1 MDSAGRRIQQAGRLC
16 SPHELCDVD
25 SVIARARFFV
35 PCHAMP
41 TRRRFLQT
49 TALSALA
56 PAFGAEARK
65 PLIGITVLPEFVQSE
80 GIDGVLRNLIERAG
94 ANAVTT
100 SPYVM
105 ESADEKTGSREP
117 PIDAGAGS
125 VRLLDRDLFGKR
137 ELWVRTAPSF
147 TPNTKLYA
155 GLRYQP
161 PQPDDLT
168 KREGGKVGEFVKQAK
183 AAGLTVYL
191 QVLAASPPGYR
202 EQFSG
207 VQDEDQPRRFDGKVP
222 ARRVDKN
229 GSLASPHILAY
240 TAAMLTDLARQY
252 PQIDGFR
259 IDWPEYPPYFLD
271 ALFVDYS
278 VHAKTAAQRLGY
290 NFDAMRAGAES
301 LHKKLLGQLTN
312 RDLEHALSADA
323 SATLLKHRW
332 LSDALKFRTKLVRE
346 LVTGARRALDE
357 AGEAHM
363 EIVPNAFP
371 PPWNTVSGFDF
382 SGWSKTIAG
391 VSVKEYAMHWA
402 MMLRFYG
409 DEILAANEGLDERL
423 LVRALVHLLDIAD
436 EDGLPHLADYH
447 YPEPNEPHPCGTQ
460 ALGRKIKQA
469 QLSAGDTPV
478 FALAHGYG
486 PAEDFRRRL
495 TAAHHA
501 GAHGF
506 WVNRYGYLS
515 DEKLSIIRE
524 VTRK

>member
-1 MDSAGRRIQQAGRLC
+1 MRREKLFGRN
-16 SPHELCDVD
+16 
-25 SVIARARFFV
+25 SVIARLRFFV
-35 PCHAMP
+35 PCLAMP
-41 TRRRFLQT
+41 TRRRFLCT
-49 TALSALA
+49 TALSALT
-56 PAFGAEARK
+56 PALAADARK
-65 PLIGITVLPEFVQSE
+65 PLIGVTVLPEFVQSE
-80 GIDGVLRNLIERAG
+80 GIDGVLRNLIDRSG

-105 ESADEKTGSREP
+105 EPADEKTGSREP

-147 TPNTKLYA
+147 TPNTKLYD

-161 PQPDDLT
+161 PLPDDLT
-168 KREGGKVGEFVKQAK
+168 KREGTKVGEFVKHAK
-183 AAGLTVYL
+183 AAGLKVYL
-191 QVLAASPPGYR
+191 QVQAASPPGYR
-202 EQFSG
+202 VQFSG

-278 VHAKTAAQRLGY
+278 VHAEAAAKRLG
-290 NFDAMRAGAES
+290 FSFEKMRDNAKS
-301 LHKKLLGQLTN
+301 LHARLLGGLTN
-312 RDLEHALSADA
+312 RDLERFLESGEKIPQHPL
-323 SATLLKHRW
+323 
-332 LSDALKFRTKLVRE
+332 LSDALAFRSKLVRE
-346 LVTGARRALDE
+346 LVSHARKALDA
-357 AGEAHM
+357 AGAKHM
-363 EIVPNAFP
+363 QLVPNAFP
-371 PPWNTVSGFDF
+371 TPWNAVSGFDF
-382 SGWSKTIAG
+382 SGWGGTIAG

-409 DEILAANEGLDERL
+409 DEILAANAGLDEKL
-423 LVRALVHLLDIAD
+423 LVCALVRVLGIAD
-436 EDGLPHLADYH
+436 DDGLPHLSDYH
-447 YPEPNEPHPCGTQ
+447 YPEPNEPHPCGTG
-460 ALGRKIKQA
+460 ALARKIQQA
-469 QLSAGDTPV
+469 QKEAGDIPI

-486 PAEDFRRRL
+486 PPEDFRRRL
-495 TAAHHA
+495 SAAHQA

-515 DEKLSIIRE
+515 DEKLSIIRD
-524 VTRK
+524 VAH

>member
-1 MDSAGRRIQQAGRLC
+1 
-16 SPHELCDVD
+16 
-25 SVIARARFFV
+25 VIASPGFV
-35 PCHAMP
+35 VLTQAMP
-41 TRRRFLQT
+41 TRRHFMQT
-49 TALSALA
+49 AALTSLSPVF
-56 PAFGAEARK
+56 PAEHRR

-80 GIDGVLRNLIERAG
+80 GIDAVLQNLIERAG

-105 ESADEKTGSREP
+105 EPADEKTGSREP
-117 PIDAGAGS
+117 PVDAGAGS

-168 KREGGKVGEFVKQAK
+168 KREGAKVGEFAKQAK
-183 AAGLTVYL
+183 AAGLKVYL
-191 QVLAASPPGYR
+191 QVQAASPPGYR
-202 EQFSG
+202 VQFSG
-207 VQDEDQPRRFDGKVP
+207 VQDEDQPRRFDGKIP

-278 VHAKTAAQRLGY
+278 VHAGVAAQRLGY
-290 NFDAMRAGAES
+290 KFDAMRKGAES
-301 LHKKLLGQLTN
+301 LHQKLFGLLTN
-312 RDLEHALSADA
+312 RDLEQALSADA
-323 SATLLKHRW
+323 SVTLQKHTW
-332 LSDALKFRTKLVRE
+332 LSDALAFRAKLVRE
-346 LVTGARRALDE
+346 LVAGARRALDD
-357 AGEAHM
+357 AGAAHM

-371 PPWNTVSGFDF
+371 PPWNSVSGFDYGGWGNTI
-382 SGWSKTIAG
+382 SGI
-391 VSVKEYAMHWA
+391 SVKQYAMHWA

-409 DEILAANEGLDERL
+409 DALVEANAGLDEKL
-423 LVRALVHLLDIAD
+423 LVRVLVHLLDIAD
-436 EDGLPHLADYH
+436 DGGLPHLKDYH
-447 YPEPNEPHPCGTQ
+447 YPEPDEPHPCGTQ
-460 ALGRKIKQA
+460 ALSRKIKQA

-486 PAEDFRRRL
+486 PPEDFRRRL
-495 TAAHHA
+495 AAAHQA
-501 GAHGF
+501 GMHGF

-524 VTRK
+524 VAR

>member
-1 MDSAGRRIQQAGRLC
+1 
-16 SPHELCDVD
+16 
-25 SVIARARFFV
+25 
-35 PCHAMP
+35 MP
-41 TRRRFLQT
+41 TRRRFLQA
-49 TALSALA
+49 TALTSLA

-80 GIDGVLRNLIERAG
+80 GIDAVLQNLIERAG

-105 ESADEKTGSREP
+105 EPADEKTGSREP

-147 TPNTKLYA
+147 TPDTTLYH

-168 KREGGKVGEFVKQAK
+168 KREGAKVGEFVKRAK
-183 AAGLTVYL
+183 AAGLKVYL
-191 QVLAASPPGYR
+191 QVQAASPPGYR
-202 EQFSG
+202 VQFSG
-207 VQDEDQPRRFDGKVP
+207 VMDEDQPRLFDGTTP

-240 TAAMLTDLARQY
+240 TAAMLADLAHQY

-259 IDWPEYPPYFLD
+259 LDWPEYPPYFLD

-278 VHAKTAAQRLGY
+278 LHARAAAKRLGY
-290 NFDAMRAGAES
+290 SFELMRGNARA
-301 LHKKLLGQLTN
+301 LYYRLLVQLRN
-312 RDLEHALSADA
+312 RDLQRYLAGKSTIPEHPLLADA
-323 SATLLKHRW
+323 LR
-332 LSDALKFRTKLVRE
+332 FRAKLVQE
-346 LVTGARRALDE
+346 LLARARKALDDKG
-357 AGEAHM
+357 AAHM

-371 PPWNTVSGFDF
+371 PPWNLVSGFEF
-382 SGWSKTIAG
+382 SGWGQTISG

-409 DEILAANEGLDERL
+409 DAILATNAGLDEAL
-423 LVRALVHLLDIAD
+423 LVRALVRVLDIAD
-436 EDGLPHLADYH
+436 DDGLPHLADYH
-447 YPEPNEPHPCGTQ
+447 YPEPNEPHPCGTL

-486 PAEDFRRRL
+486 PPEDFRRRL
-495 TAAHHA
+495 TAAHQA

-524 VTRK
+524 VSLK

>member
-1 MDSAGRRIQQAGRLC
+1 M
-16 SPHELCDVD
+16 
-25 SVIARARFFV
+25 
-35 PCHAMP
+35 
-41 TRRRFLQT
+41 
-49 TALSALA
+49 
-56 PAFGAEARK
+56 AERSSK

-80 GIDGVLRNLIERAG
+80 GIDHVLLNLTERAG

-105 ESADEKTGSREP
+105 EPADEKTGSREP

-147 TPNTKLYA
+147 TPDTKLYA

-168 KREGGKVGEFVKQAK
+168 RREGAKVGEFVKQAK
-183 AAGLTVYL
+183 AAGLKVYL
-191 QVLAASPPGYR
+191 QVQAASPPGYR
-202 EQFSG
+202 VQFSG

-229 GSLASPHILAY
+229 GSLASPHIRDY
-240 TAAMLTDLARQY
+240 TAAMLVDLARQY

-278 VHAKTAAQRLGY
+278 PHAEAAAKRLG
-290 NFDAMRAGAES
+290 FSFEKMREGAAA
-301 LHKKLLGQLTN
+301 LHKRLLGGLTN
-312 RDLEHALSADA
+312 RDLEHVLEGKSSIPDHPQIADA
-323 SATLLKHRW
+323 LAFRAK
-332 LSDALKFRTKLVRE
+332 LSRE
-346 LVTGARRALDE
+346 LVLHLRQALDG
-357 AGEAHM
+357 AGAKHIEL
-363 EIVPNAFP
+363 VPNAFP
-371 PPWNTVSGFDF
+371 PPWHRVSGFALGDW
-382 SGWSKTIAG
+382 GGTIAG

-409 DEILAANEGLDERL
+409 DEILAANAGLDEKL
-423 LVRALVHLLDIAD
+423 LVRALVRMLEIAD
-436 EDGLPHLADYH
+436 DDGLPNLADYH
-447 YPEPNEPHPCGTQ
+447 YPEPNEPHPCGTR
-460 ALGRKIKQA
+460 ALGRKIEQA
-469 QLSAGDTPV
+469 QTEAGDTPV

-486 PAEDFRRRL
+486 PASDFRRRL
-495 TAAHHA
+495 LAAHQA
-501 GAHGF
+501 GKHGF

-515 DEKLSIIRE
+515 DEKLGIIRE
-524 VTRK
+524 VGAK

>member
-1 MDSAGRRIQQAGRLC
+1 MPSRR
-16 SPHELCDVD
+16 H
-25 SVIARARFFV
+25 
-35 PCHAMP
+35 
-41 TRRRFLQT
+41 FLQT
-49 TALSALA
+49 TALTALA
-56 PAFGAEARK
+56 PALGAGKSK

-80 GIDGVLRNLIERAG
+80 GIDHVLRNLIERAG

-105 ESADEKTGSREP
+105 EPADEKTGSREP

-147 TPNTKLYA
+147 TPSTKLYA

-168 KREGGKVGEFVKQAK
+168 KREGAKVGEFVKQAK
-183 AAGLTVYL
+183 AAGLKVYL
-191 QVLAASPPGYR
+191 QVQAASPPGYR
-202 EQFSG
+202 VQFSG
-207 VQDEDQPRRFDGKVP
+207 VQDEDQPRLFDGSIP

-240 TAAMLTDLARQY
+240 TAAMLTDLAQQY

-271 ALFVDYS
+271 SLFVDYS
-278 VHAKTAAQRLGY
+278 VHAEAAAKRLGHA
-290 NFDAMRAGAES
+290 FDTMRDNAKS
-301 LHKKLLGQLTN
+301 LHSRLLGHLTN
-312 RDLEHALSADA
+312 HDLESFLASGLHKLEHPLLADA
-323 SATLLKHRW
+323 FS
-332 LSDALKFRTKLVRE
+332 FRAELVRE
-346 LVTGARRALDE
+346 LIANARKALDD
-357 AGEAHM
+357 AGASHM

-371 PPWNTVSGFDF
+371 PPWNRVSGFDF
-382 SGWSKTIAG
+382 SGWRKTIAG

-409 DEILAANEGLDERL
+409 DTIHAANPGLDEAL
-423 LVRALVHLLDIAD
+423 LVRALVRVLDIAD
-436 EDGLPHLADYH
+436 DDGLPHLNDYH
-447 YPEPNEPHPCGTQ
+447 YPEPNEPHPCGPQ

-469 QLSAGDTPV
+469 QAAAGETPV

-486 PAEDFRRRL
+486 PPEDFRRRL
-495 TAAHHA
+495 AAAHHA
-501 GAHGF
+501 GTHGF
-506 WVNRYGYLS
+506 WINRYGYLS
-515 DEKLSIIRE
+515 DEKLSMVRD
-524 VTRK
+524 VARSL